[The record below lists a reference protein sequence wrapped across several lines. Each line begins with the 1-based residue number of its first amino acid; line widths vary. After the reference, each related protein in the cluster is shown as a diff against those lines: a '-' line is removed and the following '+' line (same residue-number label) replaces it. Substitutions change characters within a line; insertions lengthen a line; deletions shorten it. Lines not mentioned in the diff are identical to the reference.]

1 LRIGHGGPVVTIA
14 YRIRDWNGR
23 FETAESRKV
32 KRLNW
37 VAVPNKQDG
46 GGRRHLLKL
55 PDGPALFGAWNA
67 LIQVASR
74 CPERGLLMDDIGPLD
89 AHELEVRTDIPAEL
103 FDRLFDVL
111 TDPKNRILW
120 LETAN
125 LPEHPDEPGCNPVA
139 TGFVREKPPIQD
151 RTGQDRTDPTNTG
164 VAGEQDEPDPSA
176 YRHFAPE
183 VLSHYPEDRQSKGG
197 STVEAIAKALAVA
210 SRDKGDADAGRL
222 WLIDRVKAYAD
233 LCGRVPTDR
242 RKFIPLAKNWFDGG
256 PDQTVEQWASALGVA
271 APSSSQSKP
280 KFSPKSARDVVD
292 AVNALRVRSVGGF
305 PVMAGDLRARD
316 GDVIQAETG
325 TVILSAEQVEGAVYA

>member
-1 LRIGHGGPVVTIA
+1 
-14 YRIRDWNGR
+14 
-23 FETAESRKV
+23 
-32 KRLNW
+32 
-37 VAVPNKQDG
+37 
-46 GGRRHLLKL
+46 
-55 PDGPALFGAWNA
+55 
-67 LIQVASR
+67 
-74 CPERGLLMDDIGPLD
+74 
-89 AHELEVRTDIPAEL
+89 
-103 FDRLFDVL
+103 
-111 TDPKNRILW
+111 
-120 LETAN
+120 
-125 LPEHPDEPGCNPVA
+125 
-139 TGFVREKPPIQD
+139 
-151 RTGQDRTDPTNTG
+151 
-164 VAGEQDEPDPSA
+164 
-176 YRHFAPE
+176 
-183 VLSHYPEDRQSKGG
+183 
-197 STVEAIAKALAVA
+197 VA
-210 SRDKGDADAGRL
+210 SRDKGDAEVGRL